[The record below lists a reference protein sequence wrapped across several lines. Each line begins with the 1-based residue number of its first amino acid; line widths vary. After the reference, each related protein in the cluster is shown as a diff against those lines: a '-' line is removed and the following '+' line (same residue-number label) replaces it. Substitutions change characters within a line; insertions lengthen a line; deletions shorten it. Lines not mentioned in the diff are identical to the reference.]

1 MPTLRQSMSAQTP
14 RPPVQWLLPNL
25 VGGSVL
31 LASSVGFAWW
41 SGYGLLPFLV
51 LLLAPIAVGLQCVL
65 AWITRTNRRATWIGS
80 AVIWVI
86 PCLFVGW
93 NSYDWQRPER
103 IFTHV
108 TTLPVPDGVT
118 NLKARLAVGIDGF
131 GWIHFDAT
139 ETAKRDLISKADL
152 VPDAQLN
159 SRGAAFLLNYGSDAP
174 MRNNNLSEPLKHPV
188 AYRAGVGLKDSNG
201 RKYPFEHAVWVID
214 QEGSTVWIVF

>member
-1 MPTLRQSMSAQTP
+1 M
-14 RPPVQWLLPNL
+14 
-25 VGGSVL
+25 
-31 LASSVGFAWW
+31 
-41 SGYGLLPFLV
+41 
-51 LLLAPIAVGLQCVL
+51 
-65 AWITRTNRRATWIGS
+65 
-80 AVIWVI
+80 
-86 PCLFVGW
+86 
-93 NSYDWQRPER
+93 
-103 IFTHV
+103 
-108 TTLPVPDGVT
+108 
-118 NLKARLAVGIDGF
+118 GIDGF